1 LAKKNFMVFR
11 IDGQSYIFVLSEMAK
26 KTTTQ
31 YLLAG
36 ILCVN
41 AHAATALI
49 NGDFEAFSISSGA
62 YNSAY
67 VPGTNPNGY
76 NQDFGTTPKI
86 RNYRDTVANIGW
98 QTTAADGPAG
108 PANSTT
114 KSIEIWQSGA
124 AGVSSFSGTGQ
135 FAELNAYTEAAL
147 YQDVQINELGL
158 VDYTFA
164 HRGRSGTDV
173 LKVLIT
179 YLGADNV
186 FGGGDD
192 VVKVDTNFSDG
203 NTAWG
208 SYAVNDAFQSV
219 AGGSY
224 RFSFGAVS
232 SAGGDKSFG
241 NFLDNVGFGINVVP
255 EPSSALLGALGAL
268 ALLRRRRHS

>member
-1 LAKKNFMVFR
+1 MVFR
-11 IDGQSYIFVLSEMAK
+11 IDGQSNIFVLSEMAI

-41 AHAATALI
+41 AHASTALI

-67 VPGTNPNGY
+67 VPSTNPNGY
-76 NQDFGTTPKI
+76 NEDYGTTPERI
-86 RNYRDTVANIGW
+86 RTYRDTVANIGW
-98 QTTAADGPAG
+98 QTTAADVAAG
-108 PANSTT
+108 PANSTQ

-135 FAELNAYTEAAL
+135 FAELNAYTVAAL
-147 YQDVQINELGL
+147 YQDVQITELGL

-208 SYAVNDAFQSV
+208 SYAVNDAFQST
-219 AGGSY
+219 AGGFY

-232 SAGGDKSFG
+232 SAGGNNSFG

-255 EPSSALLGALGAL
+255 EPSSALLGAFGAL